1 VPRPPAVVCR
11 RTALYIIGLPRGLS
25 RASYLPPQ
33 PRNVCRGLCKELA
46 WSIRSRKVK
55 RIEGGLHRS
64 IVGPSSSPTRSR
76 QLRRLQR
83 LAFLQPASA
92 EISSPHAEQCRP
104 SPRPPH
110 VRSASSQGNV
120 PVSSIVRMRART
132 TSLSDHLRHAC
143 LTAPAPG
150 DYRRIAKSSTSTTPD
165 PLGGSPGIRRE
176 AIGRSPDSRAESHK
190 RNSRV
195 IRHLP
200 RMTSLVRRLPYG

>member
-1 VPRPPAVVCR
+1 MPRPPAVVCR

-83 LAFLQPASA
+83 LAFLQPESA

-143 LTAPAPG
+143 PMERAPEIIDAS
-150 DYRRIAKSSTSTTPD
+150 RNRQLQRHPD
-165 PLGGSPGIRRE
+165 PAGSFSRDTAGGHRKI
-176 AIGRSPDSRAESHK
+176 
-190 RNSRV
+190 
-195 IRHLP
+195 
-200 RMTSLVRRLPYG
+200 T

>member
-83 LAFLQPASA
+83 LAFLQPESA

-120 PVSSIVRMRART
+120 PVSSIVCAHGPLLYPITFGTHARW
-132 TSLSDHLRHAC
+132 SGPRRLSTHREIVNFND
-143 LTAPAPG
+143 
-150 DYRRIAKSSTSTTPD
+150 TPI
-165 PLGGSPGIRRE
+165 PLGASPGIRRE
-176 AIGRSPDSRAESHK
+176 AIGRSPNSRAE
-190 RNSRV
+190 
-195 IRHLP
+195 RHDE
-200 RMTSLVRRLPYG
+200 TRLLSGTYRAG

>member
-11 RTALYIIGLPRGLS
+11 RTALYIIGLPHGLS

-83 LAFLQPASA
+83 LAFLQPESA

-132 TSLSDHLRHAC
+132 TSLSMKF
-143 LTAPAPG
+143 PVES
-150 DYRRIAKSSTSTTPD
+150 IARGSKSSTSTTPD
-165 PLGGSPGIRRE
+165 PAGSFSRDTAGG
-176 AIGRSPDSRAESHK
+176 IGRSPNSRAERHK
-190 RNSRV
+190 RNSRF
-195 IRHLP
+195 IRHVP
-200 RMTSLVRRLPYG
+200 RMPSLVRRLPYG

>member
-1 VPRPPAVVCR
+1 MVCR
-11 RTALYIIGLPRGLS
+11 RTALYLSGLPRGLS

-83 LAFLQPASA
+83 LAFLQPESA

-143 LTAPAPG
+143 LMERAPEIIDASRNRQLQRHPIRWELLQG
-150 DYRRIAKSSTSTTPD
+150 YGGGLYEDHLKVALSGINENH
-165 PLGGSPGIRRE
+165 PLLGTYHARP
-176 AIGRSPDSRAESHK
+176 AWSH
-190 RNSRV
+190 V
-195 IRHLP
+195 C
-200 RMTSLVRRLPYG
+200 